1 MIKRLKSMSKN
12 VAVTGTIIVTLGS
25 FIASGFSY
33 LLQFALGRLLTVP
46 DYGTYNALL
55 SVTNIAG
62 VPAMVLITSLVKL
75 TSELKAKD
83 SFDKLTHIFWKF
95 SAIMVALGFVVF
107 ALLSL
112 LKEPLARYMN
122 ITESYLFM
130 YLGLVIGISF
140 LMSVPYAYLQG
151 LLRFKAF
158 AFSKMMGGFLRL
170 VIPVSVVLL
179 GYGLGGVFMG
189 IAVAALITYTIGI
202 LLLKKNFRKYGNDD
216 LSPYYRKV
224 MTFGVSVLFVNLGL
238 MLMNNLDLILVKKYF
253 SEDIAGFY
261 AGTVTVSKV
270 LLFGAGTVAIVM
282 FPQISELYAK
292 GENYVKRLKIFFTLQ
307 LVLVTGGILFF
318 TLFAELITRIMF
330 GEKFMP
336 SVEYIPLFTV
346 FIGLYVLINFMILFF
361 LAIGK
366 TKVFLLQ
373 IPAVILQFI
382 LITLFHNNLYEVIKI
397 NIFVAL
403 LLLVGILFYY
413 WKYVGF
419 KYHAAREV

>member
-158 AFSKMMGGFLRL
+158 CFFQNDGWVFAFGYSGFGGAF
-170 VIPVSVVLL
+170 
-179 GYGLGGVFMG
+179 GLWFGRGF
-189 IAVAALITYTIGI
+189 
-202 LLLKKNFRKYGNDD
+202 YGN
-216 LSPYYRKV
+216 SCGCPYY
-224 MTFGVSVLFVNLGL
+224 
-238 MLMNNLDLILVKKYF
+238 
-253 SEDIAGFY
+253 
-261 AGTVTVSKV
+261 
-270 LLFGAGTVAIVM
+270 
-282 FPQISELYAK
+282 LY
-292 GENYVKRLKIFFTLQ
+292 NRH
-307 LVLVTGGILFF
+307 
-318 TLFAELITRIMF
+318 
-330 GEKFMP
+330 
-336 SVEYIPLFTV
+336 
-346 FIGLYVLINFMILFF
+346 
-361 LAIGK
+361 
-366 TKVFLLQ
+366 
-373 IPAVILQFI
+373 PAS
-382 LITLFHNNLYEVIKI
+382 
-397 NIFVAL
+397 
-403 LLLVGILFYY
+403 
-413 WKYVGF
+413 
-419 KYHAAREV
+419 

>member
-1 MIKRLKSMSKN
+1 M
-12 VAVTGTIIVTLGS
+12 
-25 FIASGFSY
+25 
-33 LLQFALGRLLTVP
+33 P
-46 DYGTYNALL
+46 
-55 SVTNIAG
+55 
-62 VPAMVLITSLVKL
+62 
-75 TSELKAKD
+75 
-83 SFDKLTHIFWKF
+83 
-95 SAIMVALGFVVF
+95 
-107 ALLSL
+107 
-112 LKEPLARYMN
+112 
-122 ITESYLFM
+122 
-130 YLGLVIGISF
+130 
-140 LMSVPYAYLQG
+140 
-151 LLRFKAF
+151 
-158 AFSKMMGGFLRL
+158 
-170 VIPVSVVLL
+170 
-179 GYGLGGVFMG
+179 
-189 IAVAALITYTIGI
+189 
-202 LLLKKNFRKYGNDD
+202 
-216 LSPYYRKV
+216 
-224 MTFGVSVLFVNLGL
+224 
-238 MLMNNLDLILVKKYF
+238 
-253 SEDIAGFY
+253 
-261 AGTVTVSKV
+261 GTVTVSKV